1 MNISQKVLKG
11 SCVSCG
17 MCSSIC
23 PQNAITM
30 EYKKK
35 IGFFS
40 PIISVDKCIDCGLCL
55 KCCPTEGMESKS
67 VMGACVNAYLAHA
80 TDEVVRKKATS
91 GGVINTLIQF
101 ILSKNIVEAVLLVG
115 HDVNS
120 PIEASAYIVTKDT
133 VDLLAEQPREYTSRY
148 VVVPVMERYKE
159 LISKYKRIAVVGTA
173 CQINSLQ
180 RVKKAGM
187 KILSIGVT
195 CSAGISYL
203 ATQEYKYMMKAAGSV
218 MYYRGNGWP
227 GYNSLYMGKESIEK
241 YHTGSLFERMF
252 SSQIFKNPG
261 CRKCSDHFA
270 ENADI
275 SFCDF
280 WNIEEMSNEKIGNSC
295 VIVRSEYGK
304 QIFDDMISERVVSVV
319 RELEKKEVIKSQY
332 SVLKAK
338 KGNLKKK
345 FEYTLFIWM
354 IDIVRKTKVYHLFGI
369 REYQK
374 MAAIYS
380 KLCNKSSLDCTDDYI
395 N

>member
-23 PQNAITM
+23 PRNAITM
-30 EYKKK
+30 EYKRTN
-35 IGFFS
+35 GFFS

-55 KCCPTEGMESKS
+55 KCCPTECMDSKS
-67 VMGACVNAYLAHA
+67 VMGACLNIYLAHA
-80 TDEVVRKKATS
+80 VDEEIRKKATS
-91 GGVINTLIQF
+91 GGVINTLVQF

-115 HDVNS
+115 HDANS

-133 VDLLAEQPREYTSRY
+133 VSLLAEQPREYTSRY

-159 LISKYKRIAVVGTA
+159 LTGKYKRIAVVGTP

-195 CSAGISYL
+195 CSSGTSYL
-203 ATQEYKYMMKAAGSV
+203 ATQEYKHLMKASDSV

-227 GYNSLYMGKESIEK
+227 GYNSLYMGEEAIEK

-261 CRKCSDHFA
+261 CRRCSDHFA

-280 WNIEEMSNEKIGNSC
+280 WNAEEMSNEKIGNSC
-295 VIVRSEYGK
+295 VIVRSKCGK
-304 QIFDDMISERVVSVV
+304 QIFDDMISEGVVSVV

-332 SVLKAK
+332 GVLKAK
-338 KGNLKKK
+338 KGNLKKNQVI
-345 FEYTLFIWM
+345 LFL
-354 IDIVRKTKVYHLFGI
+354 YG
-369 REYQK
+369 
-374 MAAIYS
+374 
-380 KLCNKSSLDCTDDYI
+380 
-395 N
+395 